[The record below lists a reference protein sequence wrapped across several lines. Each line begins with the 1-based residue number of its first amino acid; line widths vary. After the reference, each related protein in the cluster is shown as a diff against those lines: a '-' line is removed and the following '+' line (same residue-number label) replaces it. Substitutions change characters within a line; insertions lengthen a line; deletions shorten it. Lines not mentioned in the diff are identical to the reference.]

1 MRERIAAERT
11 AFDEQHVNIKT
22 GRGGLVDV
30 EFVVQMLQLEHGHH
44 ESRVRVRST
53 RRALMALEASGRLAA
68 EDARALRE
76 GYDFLRA
83 LEGRLR
89 IERDQP
95 VEALDTEPETL
106 RGVARR
112 LGYAGSDD
120 AVVAAL
126 RADHER
132 HRSAIRAAYDR
143 AFAAALEAARDPA
156 R

>member
-1 MRERIAAERT
+1 MRERIASER
-11 AFDEQHVNIKT
+11 DEADGQHVNIKT

-30 EFVVQMLQLEHGHH
+30 EFVVQMLQLQHGYH
-44 ESRVRVRST
+44 EPRLRVRST
-53 RRALMALEASGRLAA
+53 RRALMALEATRRLAA
-68 EDARALRE
+68 DDARALHE

-83 LEGRLR
+83 LAGRLR

-95 VEALDTEPETL
+95 VEALDTEPEAM

-112 LGYAGSDD
+112 LGYKGSDE

-132 HRSAIRAAYDR
+132 HRDAIRAAYDR
-143 AFAAALEAARDPA
+143 AFAAALGSAADESP
-156 R
+156 

>member
-1 MRERIAAERT
+1 RERIAAERT
-11 AFDEQHVNIKT
+11 EADGQHVNIKT

-68 EDARALRE
+68 EGARALRE

-95 VEALDTEPETL
+95 ADAAAAGPGAW

-112 LGYAGSDD
+112 LGYTGSDA

-132 HRSAIRAAYDR
+132 HRNDIQAAYNR
-143 AFAAALEAARDPA
+143 AFAAALAAARDPV